1 MNIYLLFLK
10 KQILSYQIF
19 FYKEERRKIA
29 RRITVNKEINVYEP
43 TFADFLPNNILLLLE
58 NI

>member
-19 FYKEERRKIA
+19 FHKEERRKIA

-43 TFADFLPNNILLLLE
+43 AFADSLPNNILLLLE